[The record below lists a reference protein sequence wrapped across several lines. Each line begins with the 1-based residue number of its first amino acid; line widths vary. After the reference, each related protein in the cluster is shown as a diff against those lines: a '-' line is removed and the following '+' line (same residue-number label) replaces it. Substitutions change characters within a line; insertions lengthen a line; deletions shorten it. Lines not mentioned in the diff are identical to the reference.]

1 MISASD
7 DHPDLSLVIPL
18 YDEEE
23 CISEFIRQVRSSIDL
38 LPFSY
43 EIIFVDDGSQDRTVE
58 IVIDFCKSDP
68 RIALIQLTRNYGKEA
83 ALTAGITH
91 ASGAFILMMDPDLQ
105 DPPERIV
112 DFYNKIRE
120 GYDLV
125 FSTRIEKSDSL
136 IRKLTSKI
144 FWSTL
149 NTVTGLNIPPN
160 LGAMRIFSQAF
171 AQEFLRY
178 PERVRFIEGLFMSI
192 GMRRTTIEIENRPR
206 FAGVSKFTL
215 KRRIKLA
222 TNAMLAFSD
231 LPLRFTMS
239 LGLAGVLASIFFGLI
254 IVFRKAIFGIGLL
267 GWTSTVTIII
277 FFGSL
282 QLFVLGLIGNYIGRI
297 YTEIKARPVYSIY
310 HTFNLK
316 QDQGSEHVDASGQG

>member
-1 MISASD
+1 MNTTTHTCED
-7 DHPDLSLVIPL
+7 TLDLSLVVPL

-23 CISEFIRQVRSSIDL
+23 CISEFIRQVRASIDQ

-43 EIIFVDDGSQDRTVE
+43 EIVFVDDGSQDRTVQ
-58 IVIDFCKSDP
+58 IVIDFCESDS
-68 RIALIQLTRNYGKEA
+68 RITLVQLTRNYGKEA
-83 ALTAGITH
+83 ALTAGIHH
-91 ASGAFILMMDPDLQ
+91 ATGKYILMMDPDLQ

-112 DFYNKIRE
+112 DFYEKIQE

-125 FSTRIEKSDSL
+125 FSTRIEKADSRM
-136 IRKLTSKI
+136 RKLTSKL
-144 FWSTL
+144 FWASL
-149 NTVTGLNIPPN
+149 NIVTGLNIPSN
-160 LGAMRIFSQAF
+160 LGAMRIFSRRF

-192 GMRRTTIEIENRPR
+192 GMRRTTIKIENRPR

-231 LPLRFTMS
+231 LPLRFSTS
-239 LGLAGVLASIFFGLI
+239 LGLVGVLASTLFGLL
-254 IVFRKAIFGIGLL
+254 FLLRKAIFGIGLL
-267 GWTSTVTIII
+267 GWTSTITVII

-282 QLFVLGLIGNYIGRI
+282 QMLVLGLIGNYIGRI
-297 YTEIKARPVYSIY
+297 YTEIKARPIYSVYQ
-310 HTFNLK
+310 TFNLK
-316 QDQGSEHVDASGQG
+316 QDTGCKNGDTP